1 MHSTEHRATKLRP
14 SMNPLAA
21 AVLGA
26 ACLLVAPAA
35 TAQNRTQDLP
45 QPQSPSPTVSD
56 DKLNAAAAAVGEV
69 STLRQSYEQRIEKA
83 PEAEKPRIA
92 GEANKA
98 LVKAVTDQGI
108 SVDEYNSIMKAAQ
121 TDPAIRQKLA
131 QRLQPSRQ

>member
-1 MHSTEHRATKLRP
+1 MHSTKLRL

-21 AVLGA
+21 AILGA
-26 ACLLVAPAA
+26 ACFLVAPAA

-45 QPQSPSPTVSD
+45 QRQSPSPTIAD
-56 DKLNAAAAAVGEV
+56 DKLNAAAAAVGQV
-69 STLRQSYEQRIEKA
+69 TSLRDSYEQQIEKA
-83 PEAEKPRIA
+83 PESEKPRIA
-92 GEANKA
+92 GEANSA
-98 LVKAVTDQGI
+98 LKKAVTDQGI

>member
-45 QPQSPSPTVSD
+45 QRQSPSPTVSD
-56 DKLNAAAAAVGEV
+56 DKLSAAAAVGEV

>member
-1 MHSTEHRATKLRP
+1 MHSTKLRP

-21 AVLGA
+21 AILGA

-45 QPQSPSPTVSD
+45 QRQSPSPTISD
-56 DKLNAAAAAVGEV
+56 DKLNAAAAAVGQV
-69 STLRQSYEQRIEKA
+69 TSLRDSYEQQIEKA
-83 PEAEKPRIA
+83 PESEKPRIA
-92 GEANKA
+92 GEANNA